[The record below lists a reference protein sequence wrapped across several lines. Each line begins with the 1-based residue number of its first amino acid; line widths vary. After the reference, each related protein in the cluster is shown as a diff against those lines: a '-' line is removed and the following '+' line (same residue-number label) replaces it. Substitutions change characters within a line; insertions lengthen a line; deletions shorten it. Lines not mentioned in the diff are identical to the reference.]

1 MKKGIAAFLSGLGV
15 SLLAAYAARGINRQ
29 RRAEGLAVR
38 GRVIDLNECS
48 MSDIRKL
55 GIDEQTADRIVE
67 NRPYRSKLELVSR
80 VMLPNDV
87 YDSIKHRVDVH
98 DSQEPVKIAS

>member
-1 MKKGIAAFLSGLGV
+1 MKRAFAAFISGIGV
-15 SLLAAYAARGINRQ
+15 SLLAAYAARGIRRQ
-29 RRAEGLAVR
+29 RMAEGL
-38 GRVIDLNECS
+38 RVLDLNECS
-48 MSDIRKL
+48 MSDFRKL
-55 GIDEQTADRIVE
+55 GLEDQVADRIVE

-87 YDSIKHRVDVH
+87 YDRIKHRVGVH